1 MKRILLAG
9 VLCWVA
15 ILTHAADAVKSPPDN
30 KAEMMAR
37 GQQIAGAV
45 CVACHGLDG
54 MSAIAANPNIAG
66 MPEQYVAKQLELF
79 KTGVRKNPVMQGMAA
94 NLSADDMKALGRYY
108 FSQKPKANAVARDAA
123 LGAKGQKLYRA
134 GKPELNIPACAGCHG
149 GAGAGIPASFPLL
162 AGQWPEY
169 TLEQLK
175 QYATGARK
183 NTQMNAIASRLR
195 ESDMLA
201 AAEYIAGMRAK

>member
-9 VLCWVA
+9 VLSWVA
-15 ILTHAADAVKSPPDN
+15 ILTHAADAEKSAPD
-30 KAEMMAR
+30 KRAEMMAR

-54 MSAIAANPNIAG
+54 MSAISANPNIAG

-94 NLSADDMKALGRYY
+94 NLTVDDMKALGRYY

-123 LGAKGQKLYRA
+123 LSEKGQNLYRA
-134 GKPELNIPACAGCHG
+134 GVPALKVPACAGCHG
-149 GAGAGIPASFPLL
+149 GAGAGIPANFPRL

-169 TLEQLK
+169 TLDQLK